1 MLGNKKIFFLIIIII
16 LIFFSYNY
24 VNQDTVDKKIILNSN
39 EESLNNTNYNFN
51 SNIIL
56 DVNYFA
62 QDEKGN
68 KYTINA
74 KKGEIDIAN
83 TNIIFLTDVVAK
95 IELNKSD
102 VIRIT
107 ANFGKY
113 NIDNY
118 DTIFSKNVII
128 NYTDNKITGEYLDLS
143 IINDLMIISK
153 NVIYKNNE
161 NLLKADSID
170 ITISTK
176 DTKIYMYENTK
187 KVNVK
192 SKQ

>member
-24 VNQDTVDKKIILNSN
+24 VNQDTEDKKIILNSD

-102 VIRIT
+102 VIKIT

-128 NYTDNKITGEYLDLS
+128 NYTDDKITGEYLDLS

-176 DTKIYMYENTK
+176 DTKIYMYEDKK

-192 SKQ
+192 IK

>member
-102 VIRIT
+102 VIKIT

-176 DTKIYMYENTK
+176 DTKIYMYEEEK

-192 SKQ
+192 IK

>member
-16 LIFFSYNY
+16 LIFFSYIY
-24 VNQDTVDKKIILNSN
+24 VNQDTEDKKIILNSK

-176 DTKIYMYENTK
+176 DTKIYMYEEEK

-192 SKQ
+192 IK

>member
-102 VIRIT
+102 VIKIT

-143 IINDLMIISK
+143 IINDLMFISK

-176 DTKIYMYENTK
+176 DTKIYMYEDKK

-192 SKQ
+192 IK

>member
-1 MLGNKKIFFLIIIII
+1 MLGNKKIFILIIIII

-102 VIRIT
+102 VIKIT

-143 IINDLMIISK
+143 IINDLMFISK

-176 DTKIYMYENTK
+176 DTKIYMYEDKK

-192 SKQ
+192 IK

>member
-128 NYTDNKITGEYLDLS
+128 NYTDDKITGEYLDLS

-176 DTKIYMYENTK
+176 DTKIYMYEEEK

-192 SKQ
+192 IK

>member
-176 DTKIYMYENTK
+176 DTKIYMYEEEK

-192 SKQ
+192 IK

>member
-176 DTKIYMYENTK
+176 DTKIYMYEDKK

-192 SKQ
+192 IK